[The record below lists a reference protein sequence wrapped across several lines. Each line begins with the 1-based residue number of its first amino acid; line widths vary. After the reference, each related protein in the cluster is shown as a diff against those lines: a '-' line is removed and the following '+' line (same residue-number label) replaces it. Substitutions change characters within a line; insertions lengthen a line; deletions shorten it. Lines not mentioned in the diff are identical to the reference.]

1 MNQTWNLICMRFCCL
16 IVIHIMIRLSRFVP
30 RSTMSRDIKL
40 LVSALQSTE
49 KSAFSLPK
57 LYHIERIEETKQKTK
72 PTSSENEK
80 VPGQSIFNLEKV
92 ESKIDMT
99 NNDENV
105 VRTRLLLDGDGTG
118 DDRRLN
124 NISKMVRS
132 VQQQIKFLII
142 KSIRKLSSPMIKRDT
157 ATSF

>member
-1 MNQTWNLICMRFCCL
+1 M
-16 IVIHIMIRLSRFVP
+16 
-30 RSTMSRDIKL
+30 
-40 LVSALQSTE
+40 
-49 KSAFSLPK
+49 SAFSLPK
-57 LYHIERIEETKQKTK
+57 LYHIERSEEQNKKQTQVQKK
-72 PTSSENEK
+72 LIKNSK
-80 VPGQSIFNLEKV
+80 V
-92 ESKIDMT
+92 DMT

-142 KSIRKLSSPMIKRDT
+142 KSIRKLSSPILKET
-157 ATSF
+157 QPPVSNT

>member
-1 MNQTWNLICMRFCCL
+1 MNELKKQNNKQNQG
-16 IVIHIMIRLSRFVP
+16 P
-30 RSTMSRDIKL
+30 
-40 LVSALQSTE
+40 E
-49 KSAFSLPK
+49 K
-57 LYHIERIEETKQKTK
+57 
-72 PTSSENEK
+72 
-80 VPGQSIFNLEKV
+80 EKV

-142 KSIRKLSSPMIKRDT
+142 KSIRKLSSPIIKRDT

>member
-1 MNQTWNLICMRFCCL
+1 MILGYYFLHYIAQKFQLLAYLNYIVLNDLKKQNKKQNQVQKKLIKN
-16 IVIHIMIRLSRFVP
+16 S
-30 RSTMSRDIKL
+30 
-40 LVSALQSTE
+40 
-49 KSAFSLPK
+49 
-57 LYHIERIEETKQKTK
+57 
-72 PTSSENEK
+72 K
-80 VPGQSIFNLEKV
+80 V
-92 ESKIDMT
+92 DMT

-142 KSIRKLSSPMIKRDT
+142 KSIRKLSSPPVSNTYLKGL
-157 ATSF
+157 

>member
-1 MNQTWNLICMRFCCL
+1 MILGYYFLPYIAQKFQLLAYLNYIVLNDLKKQNKKQNQVQKKLIKN
-16 IVIHIMIRLSRFVP
+16 S
-30 RSTMSRDIKL
+30 
-40 LVSALQSTE
+40 
-49 KSAFSLPK
+49 
-57 LYHIERIEETKQKTK
+57 
-72 PTSSENEK
+72 K
-80 VPGQSIFNLEKV
+80 V
-92 ESKIDMT
+92 DMT

-142 KSIRKLSSPMIKRDT
+142 KSIRKLSSPPVSNTYISKRLINKTMQGLDT
-157 ATSF
+157 VESLSAGARG

>member
-1 MNQTWNLICMRFCCL
+1 MILGYYFLPYTAQKFQLLAYLNYIVLNDLKKQNKKQNQVQKKLIKN
-16 IVIHIMIRLSRFVP
+16 S
-30 RSTMSRDIKL
+30 
-40 LVSALQSTE
+40 
-49 KSAFSLPK
+49 
-57 LYHIERIEETKQKTK
+57 
-72 PTSSENEK
+72 K
-80 VPGQSIFNLEKV
+80 V
-92 ESKIDMT
+92 DMT

-142 KSIRKLSSPMIKRDT
+142 KSIRKLSSPPVSNTYISKRLINKTMQGLDT
-157 ATSF
+157 VESLSAGARG

>member
-57 LYHIERIEETKQKTK
+57 LYHIERIEETKQKTR
-72 PTSSENEK
+72 PSS
-80 VPGQSIFNLEKV
+80 EKV

>member
-1 MNQTWNLICMRFCCL
+1 M
-16 IVIHIMIRLSRFVP
+16 
-30 RSTMSRDIKL
+30 
-40 LVSALQSTE
+40 
-49 KSAFSLPK
+49 SAFSLPK
-57 LYHIERIEETKQKTK
+57 LYYIERIEETKQKTK
-72 PTSSENEK
+72 PSSEK
-80 VPGQSIFNLEKV
+80 EKV

-132 VQQQIKFLII
+132 VQHQTGIYIW
-142 KSIRKLSSPMIKRDT
+142 LS
-157 ATSF
+157 

>member
-1 MNQTWNLICMRFCCL
+1 M
-16 IVIHIMIRLSRFVP
+16 
-30 RSTMSRDIKL
+30 
-40 LVSALQSTE
+40 
-49 KSAFSLPK
+49 SAFSLPK
-57 LYHIERIEETKQKTK
+57 LYHIERSEEQNKKQNQVQKK
-72 PTSSENEK
+72 LIKNSK
-80 VPGQSIFNLEKV
+80 V
-92 ESKIDMT
+92 DMT

-142 KSIRKLSSPMIKRDT
+142 KSIRKLSSPTLKETQPPVSNALSFYRSQNVLCQSKLFVSYQKFIYILCQSQTFCARQKDDLHAVKLVFVPAQKFLKRH
-157 ATSF
+157 

>member
-1 MNQTWNLICMRFCCL
+1 
-16 IVIHIMIRLSRFVP
+16 
-30 RSTMSRDIKL
+30 
-40 LVSALQSTE
+40 
-49 KSAFSLPK
+49 
-57 LYHIERIEETKQKTK
+57 
-72 PTSSENEK
+72 
-80 VPGQSIFNLEKV
+80 
-92 ESKIDMT
+92 MT

-142 KSIRKLSSPMIKRDT
+142 KSIRKLSSPPVSNTYLKGLKTKLCRGSTLSKASRPAQEVNYCQIYQN
-157 ATSF
+157 

>member
-1 MNQTWNLICMRFCCL
+1 M
-16 IVIHIMIRLSRFVP
+16 
-30 RSTMSRDIKL
+30 
-40 LVSALQSTE
+40 
-49 KSAFSLPK
+49 SAFSLPK
-57 LYHIERIEETKQKTK
+57 LYYIERIEETKQKTK
-72 PTSSENEK
+72 PTSSEK
-80 VPGQSIFNLEKV
+80 EKV

-142 KSIRKLSSPMIKRDT
+142 KSIRKLS
-157 ATSF
+157 

>member
-1 MNQTWNLICMRFCCL
+1 M
-16 IVIHIMIRLSRFVP
+16 
-30 RSTMSRDIKL
+30 
-40 LVSALQSTE
+40 
-49 KSAFSLPK
+49 SAFSLPK
-57 LYHIERIEETKQKTK
+57 LYYIERIEETKQKTK
-72 PTSSENEK
+72 PSSEK
-80 VPGQSIFNLEKV
+80 EKV

-132 VQQQIKFLII
+132 V
-142 KSIRKLSSPMIKRDT
+142 
-157 ATSF
+157 

>member
-1 MNQTWNLICMRFCCL
+1 
-16 IVIHIMIRLSRFVP
+16 
-30 RSTMSRDIKL
+30 
-40 LVSALQSTE
+40 
-49 KSAFSLPK
+49 
-57 LYHIERIEETKQKTK
+57 
-72 PTSSENEK
+72 
-80 VPGQSIFNLEKV
+80 
-92 ESKIDMT
+92 MT

>member
-1 MNQTWNLICMRFCCL
+1 M
-16 IVIHIMIRLSRFVP
+16 
-30 RSTMSRDIKL
+30 
-40 LVSALQSTE
+40 
-49 KSAFSLPK
+49 SAFSLPK
-57 LYHIERIEETKQKTK
+57 LYYIERIEETKQKTK
-72 PTSSENEK
+72 QTSSEK
-80 VPGQSIFNLEKV
+80 EKV

-132 VQQQIKFLII
+132 V
-142 KSIRKLSSPMIKRDT
+142 
-157 ATSF
+157 